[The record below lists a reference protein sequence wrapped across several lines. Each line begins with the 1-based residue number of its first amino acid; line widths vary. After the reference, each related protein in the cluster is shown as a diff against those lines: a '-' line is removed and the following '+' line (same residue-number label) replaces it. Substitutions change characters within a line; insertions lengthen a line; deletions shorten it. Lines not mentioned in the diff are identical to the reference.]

1 MPCLKGKASGRKAL
15 AASGAA
21 ARQNLAAVLGRH
33 AAAETVTPLADEL
46 GRLIGALH
54 RNNPDNWKKRGLAKG
69 APAGKRGF

>member
-1 MPCLKGKASGRKAL
+1 MKGEASGRKAL
-15 AASGAA
+15 AASGTS

-54 RNNPDNWKKRGLAKG
+54 RNNPENWKKRGQTKG
-69 APAGKRGF
+69 APAGERGF